1 MLEAVYES
9 DNSIYVILE
18 LLEGKTLYQVI
29 KEKKGAFKVD

>member
-29 KEKKGAFKVD
+29 KEKKGGFKVD